1 MSDAL
6 LTDAA
11 WFHSPELKAVV
22 AALSSGAEKP
32 RIVGG
37 AVRDGL
43 LGLPVA
49 DVDLATTLT
58 PDRVIG
64 ALDAARIKA
73 VPTGID
79 HGTITAVSGG
89 KTFEITTLRRDVSTD
104 GRRATVAF
112 STDWQEDAA
121 RRDFTINAL
130 YADPE
135 SGEVFDY
142 FGGLDDL
149 KAGKIRFIGDATA
162 RIAEDHLRILRYF
175 RFYARFGKT
184 APDAD
189 AIGACEA
196 AAKSLM
202 ALSRERIADEL
213 IKLLALPDPSAS
225 VILMVNHKIFAAFL
239 PEIAPA
245 AVERLE
251 KLLAR
256 EKEVSSEP
264 KAERRLS
271 ALLRDDRTVVEQ
283 VAARLKLSNKTR
295 IELAERVTDLNPD
308 GLSARPLAY
317 RLGVA
322 MATDIFLLH
331 GTETDWRNGVEALR
345 NWSPPVYPIKGG
357 EIVSRGLTAGPLVAK
372 TLKAAEQQWIAE
384 DFPDA
389 ARANAI
395 ADQFVAEMLS
405 AKNE

>member
-1 MSDAL
+1 MSDAV

-11 WFHSPELKAVV
+11 WFQSPELKAVV
-22 AALSSGAEKP
+22 AALGSGGEKP

-49 DVDLATTLT
+49 DVDLATILT
-58 PDRVIG
+58 PDDVINRLEG
-64 ALDAARIKA
+64 ARIKA
-73 VPTGID
+73 IPTGID
-79 HGTITAVSGG
+79 HGTVTAVSDG

-130 YADPE
+130 YADPHN
-135 SGEVFDY
+135 GEIFDY

-149 KAGKIRFIGDATA
+149 KAGTVRFIGDATA

-175 RFYARFGKT
+175 RFYARFGKSV
-184 APDAD
+184 PDPK
-189 AIGACEA
+189 AITACEA

-213 IKLLALPDPSAS
+213 IKLLALPDPSES
-225 VILMVNHKIFAAFL
+225 VRLMVKHKIFAAFL
-239 PEIAPA
+239 PEIAADA
-245 AVERLE
+245 AARLE
-251 KLLAR
+251 RLLAR
-256 EKEVSSEP
+256 EKAVSLEP

-271 ALLRDDRTVVEQ
+271 ALLPDDRTTVEQ

-295 IELAERVTDLNPD
+295 VELSERLAELNPVST
-308 GLSARPLAY
+308 SAKTLGY
-317 RLGVA
+317 RHGVA
-322 MATDIFLLH
+322 IATELFLLH
-331 GTETDWRNGVEALR
+331 GEEADWRNGVEALQHWR
-345 NWSPPVYPIKGG
+345 PPVFPIKGG
-357 EIVSRGLTAGPLVAK
+357 EIVSRGLSAGPLVAK
-372 TLKAAEQQWIAE
+372 TLKAAEQQWIVE
-384 DFPDA
+384 GFPDA
-389 ARANAI
+389 ARANII
-395 ADQFVAEMLS
+395 ADQCVAEMLS

>member
-1 MSDAL
+1 MSGAQ
-6 LTDAA
+6 LTDAP
-11 WFHSPELKAVV
+11 WFNSLELKAVV
-22 AALSSGAEKP
+22 AALSISADKL

-58 PDRVIG
+58 PDEVIT
-64 ALDAARIKA
+64 ALESARIKA

-130 YADPE
+130 YADPS

-149 KAGKIRFIGDATA
+149 REKKVRFIGDATA

-175 RFYARFGKT
+175 RFYARFGKSP
-184 APDAD
+184 PDAD
-189 AIGACEA
+189 AIEACEA
-196 AAKSLM
+196 AANSLM

-213 IKLLALPDPSAS
+213 LKLLALPDPSDS
-225 VILMVNHKIFAAFL
+225 VRLMVNHKIFSAFL
-239 PEIAPA
+239 PEL
-245 AVERLE
+245 AVDAMERLE
-251 KLLAR
+251 RLLDR
-256 EKEVSSEP
+256 EKNVSSEP
-264 KAERRLS
+264 NAGRRLS
-271 ALLRDDRTVVEQ
+271 ALLPDDRIAVEQ
-283 VAARLKLSNKTR
+283 VASRLKLSNKTR
-295 IELAERVTDLNPD
+295 VELSERTAELSPD
-308 GLSARPLAY
+308 SASAKALGY
-317 RLGVA
+317 RHGVA
-322 MATDIFLLH
+322 MATDMFLLH
-331 GTETDWRNGVEALR
+331 GADDWCDGVEALQ
-345 NWSPPVYPIKGG
+345 NWTPPIFPIKGG
-357 EIVSRGLTAGPLVAK
+357 ALVSRGLTAGPLVAK
-372 TLKAAEQQWIAE
+372 ALKVSEHLWVAEG
-384 DFPDA
+384 FPDEG
-389 ARANAI
+389 RANAI
-395 ADQFVAEMLS
+395 ADQCVAEILS